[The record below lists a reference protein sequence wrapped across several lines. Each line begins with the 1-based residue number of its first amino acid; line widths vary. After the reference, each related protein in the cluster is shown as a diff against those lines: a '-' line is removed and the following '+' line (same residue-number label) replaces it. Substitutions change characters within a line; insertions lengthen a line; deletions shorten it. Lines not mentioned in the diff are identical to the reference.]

1 MENVFGKGCGILVP
15 RDEEEVEEDYD
26 EAPAWT
32 GLAGTR
38 GTGARAR
45 DKTRTPVSSMV
56 ILPLPPENEGCE
68 EKEVMEELDLEERVS
83 AAGVAAKIR

>member
-15 RDEEEVEEDYD
+15 KDEEEVEENYD
-26 EAPAWT
+26 EVPAWT

-38 GTGARAR
+38 GAGAKTR

-56 ILPLPPENEGCE
+56 ILPLPPENDVGE
-68 EKEVMEELDLEERVS
+68 EKEVMKELDLEERVS

>member
-15 RDEEEVEEDYD
+15 RDEEDYD
-26 EAPAWT
+26 EVPAWT

-38 GTGARAR
+38 GAGV
-45 DKTRTPVSSMV
+45 KTRTPVSSMV
-56 ILPLPPENEGCE
+56 ILPLPSERKEVEGGE
-68 EKEVMEELDLEERVS
+68 EKEVMKELDLEERVS